1 MGGVA
6 VQIPTNSDPKSLR
19 RSGSALQKRLLL
31 VRIVQVLA
39 AIDTA
44 LILYAY
50 RFPLL
55 WPGAIDASSIV
66 EAQTS
71 ATLMIGLTA
80 AVLSKKI
87 HFQWGMVGTILCWA
101 AAGFFGSCQVLVRD
115 WTCKV
120 GDHRFMIGPGT
131 APGGDCAKAIVSA
144 AGATN
149 QIWSQNEIVN
159 RYLEFTATYS
169 LGVVTASFALL
180 AILLH
185 LSNRF
190 GFNESVSN
198 RTNVEL

>member
-1 MGGVA
+1 
-6 VQIPTNSDPKSLR
+6 
-19 RSGSALQKRLLL
+19 
-31 VRIVQVLA
+31 
-39 AIDTA
+39 
-44 LILYAY
+44 
-50 RFPLL
+50 
-55 WPGAIDASSIV
+55 
-66 EAQTS
+66 
-71 ATLMIGLTA
+71 
-80 AVLSKKI
+80 
-87 HFQWGMVGTILCWA
+87 
-101 AAGFFGSCQVLVRD
+101 
-115 WTCKV
+115 
-120 GDHRFMIGPGT
+120 MIGPGT